1 MPKFSCLP
9 DVSSFYIVHTDKILC
24 QKLFFQHV
32 SSGFLEIV
40 GEIDVEYNE
49 TPIECN
55 GILIEYNEIPIEPG
69 FWELMEEQREMDKHI
84 DEDS

>member
-1 MPKFSCLP
+1 MPKLSCLP

-32 SSGFLEIV
+32 SLGFLGIA

-49 TPIECN
+49 IPIEYNGILTEYNGTPIES
-55 GILIEYNEIPIEPG
+55 G
-69 FWELMEEQREMDKHI
+69 FSELMEEQMVTGRHI